1 MNRTTAGPSSS
12 ASAADRVG
20 ATESLFAQA
29 GNRLLQ
35 QNLPQTDVTQ
45 SIRLFGARSRTEIP
59 GLSKIKPYLLG
70 DIPVFG
76 TAVFEQVWL
85 FYAGIVIIAVTA
97 LVLRYTSIGLGHPC
111 GRR

>member
-1 MNRTTAGPSSS
+1 M
-12 ASAADRVG
+12 
-20 ATESLFAQA
+20 
-29 GNRLLQ
+29 
-35 QNLPQTDVTQ
+35 
-45 SIRLFGARSRTEIP
+45 
-59 GLSKIKPYLLG
+59 SKIKPYLLG